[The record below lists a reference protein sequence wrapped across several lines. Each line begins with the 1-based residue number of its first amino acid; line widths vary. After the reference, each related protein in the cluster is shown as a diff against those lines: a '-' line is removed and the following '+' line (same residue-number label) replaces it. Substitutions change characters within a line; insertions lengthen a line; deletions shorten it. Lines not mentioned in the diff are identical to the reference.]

1 MRRPNVAGLDGQGV
15 ANVECTCNQ
24 CKHEDGDGD
33 GYEIMI
39 IIIIMVIM
47 IVMIIIFHNGGHD
60 HHRVCDNYDDLYSQS
75 DLSLTL

>member
-1 MRRPNVAGLDGQGV
+1 MQRPNVTGLDGLGV
-15 ANVECTCNQ
+15 ANVE

-60 HHRVCDNYDDLYSQS
+60 HHQVCDNYDDLYSQS